1 MYAIQDSASCH
12 GAFSPR
18 SISNEIPQFLPLF
31 EDEDDDYDDRE
42 EDNDDDR
49 EMVYEKEDDLVVVDE
64 GRNVSLKELY
74 DNISVADVEDEG
86 YDDSSLPDV

>member
-1 MYAIQDSASCH
+1 MYTIHDSTSWH

-31 EDEDDDYDDRE
+31 EDDDDDSEKNEEAEDTNDDRE
-42 EDNDDDR
+42 I
-49 EMVYEKEDDLVVVDE
+49 VYEKEDVVVDE

-74 DNISVADVEDEG
+74 DNTSIADLEDEV